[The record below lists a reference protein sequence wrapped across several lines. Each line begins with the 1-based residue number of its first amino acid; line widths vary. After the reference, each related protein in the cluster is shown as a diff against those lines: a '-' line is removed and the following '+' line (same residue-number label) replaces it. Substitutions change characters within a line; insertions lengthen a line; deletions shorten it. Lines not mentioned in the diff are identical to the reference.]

1 MMRGLV
7 LFVMLVVTPGFA
19 LAQDRAQ
26 TLADIRAELA
36 TLNAEFVALK
46 QELITTGAAGSG
58 AAGGDAL
65 QRMDAL
71 EAALVQLT
79 SKTEAVEL
87 RLNKVASDGT
97 NRVGDLEFRDR
108 KSVV

>member
-7 LFVMLVVTPGFA
+7 LFVLLGLLPGVAF
-19 LAQDRAQ
+19 AQDRAQ

-46 QELITTGAAGSG
+46 QELIT
-58 AAGGDAL
+58 
-65 QRMDAL
+65 
-71 EAALVQLT
+71 
-79 SKTEAVEL
+79 
-87 RLNKVASDGT
+87 
-97 NRVGDLEFRDR
+97 DR